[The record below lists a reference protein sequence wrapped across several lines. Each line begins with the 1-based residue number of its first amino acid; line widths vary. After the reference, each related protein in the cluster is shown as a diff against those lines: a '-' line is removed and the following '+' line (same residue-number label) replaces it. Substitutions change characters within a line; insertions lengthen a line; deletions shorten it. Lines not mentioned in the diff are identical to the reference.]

1 MSNMKIIAIGMF
13 AAALSASPAA
23 AQDAGTLWYVHGGL
37 TRLSLADEIKL
48 NFAGA
53 PVPGAGIHTKPS
65 YTPTVQA
72 GRFIG
77 RHVAVA
83 LTVGLPPHI
92 DIQGRGALQPFGKLA
107 ETTYG
112 PAVLSLQYHPV
123 RTGPVQPYVGAGAAY
138 MIIFSTKDA
147 AVQNVHIANDLAPAL
162 EGGTDIMI
170 GRRVGIFVDAKKAFL
185 RTTATGTFGG
195 APVVGKVRLDPW
207 AFTGGITVHF

>member
-1 MSNMKIIAIGMF
+1 MFTMKTLGIGMF
-13 AAALSASPAA
+13 AAAFLATPAV
-23 AQDAGTLWYVHGGL
+23 AQDAGSTWYIHGGL
-37 TRLSLADEIKL
+37 TRLSLADDIKL

-53 PVPGAGIHTKPS
+53 PVPGAAIHTDPS
-65 YTPTVQA
+65 YTPTVQV
-72 GRFIG
+72 GRFLG

-147 AVQNVHIANDLAPAL
+147 AFQNVRIANDLAPAL
-162 EGGTDIMI
+162 EGGTDIMVSRRI
-170 GRRVGIFVDAKKAFL
+170 GVFVDAKKAFL
-185 RTTATGTFGG
+185 RTTARGTFGG

-207 AFTGGITVHF
+207 AFTAGVTVQF